1 MKKAII
7 ITIIIILFVGL
18 TFLLKEEKEPKAE
31 PEDVGLGSFLYQGM
45 NPEEESMEIPETNPF
60 KEETNP
66 IKKVKTNPF
75 E

>member
-7 ITIIIILFVGL
+7 ITIIIVLFVGL
-18 TFLLKEEKEPKAE
+18 TFLLKEKEPDAE
-31 PEDVGLGSFLYQGM
+31 PEDVGLGTFLYQNI
-45 NPEEESMEIPETNPF
+45 NPGNSIEIPETNPF
-60 KEETNP
+60 KEETNL